1 MILIKLKSQEDLQNL
16 QVKLVSSLKGGFNQ
30 IDKRWVDSYADLWN
44 IPNDII
50 KILKLFTGEIKSTIT
65 GLRKPKRMFLDE
77 MSLDDQ
83 DKLINFIQKNKI
95 LIISDI
101 LKGRGEFSADW
112 TLVVCKS
119 GKESK
124 WVLKSI
130 NHVMNVFGAGDV
142 CLSPRKSLNIGKIL
156 MQRKGGDNGR
166 PTANMLQFKI
176 NPVELFEK

>member
-1 MILIKLKSQEDLQNL
+1 MI
-16 QVKLVSSLKGGFNQ
+16 
-30 IDKRWVDSYADLWN
+30 
-44 IPNDII
+44 
-50 KILKLFTGEIKSTIT
+50 

-77 MSLDDQ
+77 MSQDDQ
-83 DKLINFIQKNKI
+83 AKLINFIQENKI

-112 TLVVCKS
+112 TLVICRS

-130 NHVMNVFGAGDV
+130 NHAMNVFGAGEV

-166 PTANMLQFKI
+166 KTANMLQFKI